1 MLKIVGAAVVL
12 FAGGATGAE
21 LGRLYSRRPRE
32 VKALMGALLLLRTQ
46 ISYVAAPLGEA
57 LSVVALR
64 ADPRVAAFFGRAAGH
79 LEGSGGLTAAEA
91 WDKALGELTPDS
103 SLREEDLDVLRDLST
118 ALGNSDREDQAL
130 HISLALE
137 RLSTLAAKAEEDA
150 RRFVRLYRFLGF
162 GAGLCLIFLLF

>member
-1 MLKIVGAAVVL
+1 MLKTVGAAAVL

-21 LGRLYSRRPRE
+21 IGRLYSRRPRE
-32 VKALMGALLLLRTQ
+32 IKALMGALLLLQTQ

-64 ADPRVAAFFGRAAGH
+64 ADPKVEAFFSHAAGY
-79 LEGSGGLTAAEA
+79 LNASCGLTAAEA
-91 WDKALGELTPDS
+91 WDKAVAEVFPDS
-103 SLREEDLDVLRDLST
+103 SLREEDLDVLRDLSA

-137 RLSTLAAKAEEDA
+137 RLKALAVAAEEDA

-162 GAGLCLIFLLF
+162 GAGLCLIVLLF